1 MTPYIDKDLMSVL
14 AFLSY
19 LILIFL
25 IAMRGVLRVQK
36 KVLNLFITL
45 AALIF
50 FILIFLK
57 YYINGK

>member
-19 LILIFL
+19 LLLIFL

-36 KVLNLFITL
+36 NVLNLFITL
-45 AALIF
+45 TTLIF
-50 FILIFLK
+50 CVLIFLK
-57 YYINGK
+57 YYIIGK

>member
-19 LILIFL
+19 LLLIFL

-36 KVLNLFITL
+36 NVLNLFIVLTT
-45 AALIF
+45 LIF
-50 FILIFLK
+50 CVLIFLK
-57 YYINGK
+57 YYIIGK